1 MCTPTDSEPRSG
13 DLGPTEGVISPQD
26 SAHERISRDEHGRR
40 VESTDTLHPFVFMP
54 TSGAPS
60 DLVPTAPTQI
70 APIALP
76 AHGPV
81 LENVEQNGMLGTFSE
96 RQFYVDLHLGCE
108 EILAESRTSKLSR
121 TGSPAGKGQPAHSE
135 IAQQALSLSMG
146 FQSNEEPRELKEP
159 F

>member
-1 MCTPTDSEPRSG
+1 MCTPTDLEPRSG
-13 DLGPTEGVISPQD
+13 DLGPAEGVISPQD

-40 VESTDTLHPFVFMP
+40 VESMP
-54 TSGAPS
+54 ISGAPS